1 MSTHHSLS
9 RAIALASGLSL
20 AAAAGWAQAPAS
32 TPAPAKKKAAPA
44 KTTPPPPRPTPET
57 KAVDILKASCQKL
70 AAAKTMSFRA
80 LGAYEVPS
88 LWGPPLIYGR
98 IYEVALQRPD
108 RLRVITVADGPR
120 TEFYDDGKVMMSFH
134 PAENMVAVSDAPPT
148 IEGALEKLFTI
159 SGTYFPFTDIVV
171 ADPWGDMQPGL
182 TGAFYVGESQL
193 IGGVTTDVVAY
204 EDDGVF
210 IQMWIG
216 RDDRLPRMARAQF
229 HDDPLQLRQSVQ
241 FTDWQLDPAVA
252 PDAFTTPKAGAADK
266 IAFNHPR
273 MKPDTPAGAH
283 PIGSGMKKKT
293 PAQAAPKPTPASH

>member
-1 MSTHHSLS
+1 MTF
-9 RAIALASGLSL
+9 
-20 AAAAGWAQAPAS
+20 
-32 TPAPAKKKAAPA
+32 
-44 KTTPPPPRPTPET
+44 
-57 KAVDILKASCQKL
+57 KAV
-70 AAAKTMSFRA
+70 
-80 LGAYEVPS
+80 GAYEVPS

-108 RLRVITVADGPR
+108 KLRVITVADGPR

-134 PAENMVAVSDAPPT
+134 PAENLVAVTEAPPT
-148 IEGALEKLFTI
+148 IEGALEKLFDV

-171 ADPWGDMQPGL
+171 ADPWGDIQPGL
-182 TGAFYVGESQL
+182 TGAFYVGESIL
-193 IGGVTTDVVAY
+193 VGGVTTDVVAY

-241 FTDWQLDPAVA
+241 FTDWQLDPAVD
-252 PDAFTTPKAGAADK
+252 PNGFTTAKAAAADK

-273 MKPDTPAGAH
+273 MKPDTPAAAH
-283 PIGSGMKKKT
+283 PIGSGARKSPTRASPKTT
-293 PAQAAPKPTPASH
+293 PAPH